1 MAKTRVRFSFPPK
14 LIKDPIIYLVG
25 KNFKLV
31 TNIRRAEVEENKG
44 WVILELEGEE
54 AEIKRGW
61 TGWQSRA
68 YAWIR
73 SQAMSL
79 KASAIDKIFH
89 PGKVGGI

>member
-1 MAKTRVRFSFPPK
+1 MAKTRVKFSFPPK

-54 AEIKRGW
+54 AEIKKGLDWVAKQGVRVDPV
-61 TGWQSRA
+61 TG
-68 YAWIR
+68 
-73 SQAMSL
+73 
-79 KASAIDKIFH
+79 DVVE
-89 PGKVGGI
+89 G